1 MKRLRRFLREMRT
14 FPHQF
19 WVLVAG
25 TFVYVG
31 GAALA
36 FPYESI
42 YLNRDLHVSTP
53 VIGAVFGLV
62 PLAMMPFQLVGGTL
76 SDRVGRRP
84 MLILGTLIGVV
95 WFVGFAFVREVWAV
109 ALLVA
114 IDVAFGWPLFQT
126 ASNAMIADLVGPEKR
141 TEAYTISRGAMNIG
155 VVVGPSAAA
164 VALGFGASFRELF
177 LAAAAGCAAFTPVA
191 LIWMK
196 ESRPRGAAAAAPAA
210 AAARGRRRGRG
221 RSPRP
226 PTDPPAAPP
235 PPEPDGHRPGFGAV
249 LRDRRYLLFCLVA
262 ALPVLC
268 IGLFGSVYSLYITGT
283 VGLPFRT
290 WGLLLT
296 MNAAIVAVG
305 QYPVVAR
312 LQRRN
317 KYVLLAVSSLLLG
330 LGMGCTALATGIPWL
345 VVAVAVISLGEI
357 LLAPVASAIVSDFAP
372 ELVRGRYMS
381 VWTVVWNGG
390 ASLGL
395 WLGGTALAV
404 LGGRETFLAALI
416 VGLAGAA
423 LLPLLR
429 RSAPPQRPRRRPQV
443 VV

>member
-1 MKRLRRFLREMRT
+1 VKRLRRFLREMRT

-84 MLILGTLIGVV
+84 MLILGTMIGVV

-164 VALGFGASFRELF
+164 VALGFGASFRQLF

-196 ESRPRGAAAAAPAA
+196 ESRPRGGAAAAPAA
-210 AAARGRRRGRG
+210 AA
-221 RSPRP
+221 P
-226 PTDPPAAPP
+226 PADPPPGD
-235 PPEPDGHRPGFGAV
+235 PEGHHPGFGAV

-330 LGMGCTALATGIPWL
+330 LGMGCTALATSIPWL

-395 WLGGTALAV
+395 WLGGTALEV
-404 LGGRETFLAALI
+404 LGGRETFVAALI

-429 RSAPPQRPRRRPQV
+429 RSTPPQRPRRRPQV